1 MKERIEKLI
10 ENKQKECQRL
20 YENYIALNPQDNN
33 RKRIHQN
40 IMWEYDAILR
50 DIRNMEV

>member
-1 MKERIEKLI
+1 MKEKIINLI

-20 YENYIALNPQDNN
+20 YENYISLNPQDND

-50 DIRNMEV
+50 DIRNMEE